1 MDSVSL
7 LDATH
12 QAPATISNGIDIKK
26 GHLHSRKGVALSLT
40 LREQRNESCERFDPS
55 EGLPHICANGY
66 GGGDAQSSPLDG
78 VISHFV
84 DSDWPHAFEQLVP
97 LADQGDAAA
106 ARIALMMHQHGT
118 RLFAGAFPATAAQR
132 AHWLACSTDSQD

>member
-1 MDSVSL
+1 MNRASASTLVKAFPIYAL
-7 LDATH
+7 TALGEAT
-12 QAPATISNGIDIKK
+12 
-26 GHLHSRKGVALSLT
+26 
-40 LREQRNESCERFDPS
+40 
-55 EGLPHICANGY
+55 
-66 GGGDAQSSPLDG
+66 AQSSPLDG
-78 VISHFV
+78 VFSHFV

-118 RLFAGAFPATAAQR
+118 RLFAGAFPATATQR